1 MIAKVTR
8 QALSLITTPHH
19 LILTL
24 VVGGTR
30 SLYLNLSRSTY
41 LLFGNTRSLQKCI
54 CSIVEH
60 RSKKLFSVGSSSSP
74 PPPPFCSRRSYPDL
88 CSGAWVRPE
97 PLREPCRRDQP
108 TSVGPAAHVIS
119 MLFSKGISLDS
130 QTGSLARNSACG
142 ESKARNLSCGAGQ
155 QDGERFTSQFS
166 SRKMPRLGS
175 FVCDRSVPCQMSKGP
190 FPFLWPLSRVE
201 GRVLLLCFAPSP
213 SLCCLQQH

>member
-74 PPPPFCSRRSYPDL
+74 PPPHLSVPVALTPISAQAHGYVQNL
-88 CSGAWVRPE
+88 SGNHAEETSQPAWVQ
-97 PLREPCRRDQP
+97 LP
-108 TSVGPAAHVIS
+108 T
-119 MLFSKGISLDS
+119 LFRCFSRKGLVWTPKPDPSRG
-130 QTGSLARNSACG
+130 TVPVA
-142 ESKARNLSCGAGQ
+142 KARRA
-155 QDGERFTSQFS
+155 T
-166 SRKMPRLGS
+166 
-175 FVCDRSVPCQMSKGP
+175 
-190 FPFLWPLSRVE
+190 
-201 GRVLLLCFAPSP
+201 
-213 SLCCLQQH
+213 